1 MIRART
7 CFLACQFGEVPT
19 QGKRKFLHLWREK
32 QANKR
37 TRQLFSEVL
46 IAEDIDLGSRIHAL
60 GYKSVFLDEV
70 LALGEVPHAPRDFWK
85 QRSRWHKAAHL
96 YILDR
101 HSVFWRTQP
110 YMTFYQKSLYCIPMI
125 LHITVFLSEPFMFTL
140 PLVCL
145 CFGVCPYGMDIW
157 LWATHFL
164 KLLFN
169 FLISTHADKISGRVA
184 ALQAQT
190 ASRVLYF
197 VSVKAIINTIMVYIR
212 WKRPGAFKV
221 TKKAGTDSRSDVQS
235 QSEIPCHSRAPSEA
249 YSAHSSHP
257 SQAPSRKYSNYSR
270 PPSMQH
276 MHHGAPSGHKRSY
289 SGNSQHQGHLVTAQ
303 ERARRASSNRSS
315 VAGALAEGNERHL
328 GPGNRGRMYGQ
339 SLTQDYVGTN
349 LRSSKGSKLAN
360 RDRHASS
367 FKSRDQKPPLR
378 DPRSPKPVR
387 QEKEQPAKQPQELE
401 EGSVNGDSN
410 PGLSGWTGP
419 QVSPYEELMD
429 GMTVGTDTT
438 LETQATPVVRFS
450 LQLLLS

>member
-7 CFLACQFGEVPT
+7 CFLACQFGEEPT
-19 QGKRKFLHLWREK
+19 PGKRKFLHLWREK

-101 HSVFWRTQP
+101 HSVFWRVQP

-125 LHITVFLSEPFMFTL
+125 LHVAVFLSEPFMFTL

-164 KLLFN
+164 KLFFN
-169 FLISTHADKISGRVA
+169 FLISTHADTIAGRVA

-190 ASRVLYF
+190 ASRVVYF
-197 VSVKAIINTIMVYIR
+197 ISVKAVLNTIMVYIR

-221 TKKAGTDSRSDVQS
+221 TKKAGTAPGDDGGHDHNAA
-235 QSEIPCHSRAPSEA
+235 PHANAAHMPPPLPGTDPHFPGPSRAPSYHSMHGPTSPHGVPNQYAMQYPDHLISAQEA
-249 YSAHSSHP
+249 PVPDRTMARGSHP
-257 SQAPSRKYSNYSR
+257 SRYP
-270 PPSMQH
+270 
-276 MHHGAPSGHKRSY
+276 
-289 SGNSQHQGHLVTAQ
+289 
-303 ERARRASSNRSS
+303 
-315 VAGALAEGNERHL
+315 VAGALAEGREQHM
-328 GPGNRGRMYGQ
+328 GPGNRGRLYGDN
-339 SLTQDYVGTN
+339 STQLRFEADMRN
-349 LRSSKGSKLAN
+349 KPPKPLRSDLVAYNPARRGDEN
-360 RDRHASS
+360 VHM
-367 FKSRDQKPPLR
+367 Q
-378 DPRSPKPVR
+378 DPRPSGGNSQQVMSKAGYEESIDGTSGPTGL
-387 QEKEQPAKQPQELE
+387 EL
-401 EGSVNGDSN
+401 
-410 PGLSGWTGP
+410 
-419 QVSPYEELMD
+419 SPYEEIGD
-429 GMTVGTDTT
+429 GMTMGTSTT
-438 LETQATPVVRFS
+438 CTPLAVTPVVRPQPPRS
-450 LQLLLS
+450 KS